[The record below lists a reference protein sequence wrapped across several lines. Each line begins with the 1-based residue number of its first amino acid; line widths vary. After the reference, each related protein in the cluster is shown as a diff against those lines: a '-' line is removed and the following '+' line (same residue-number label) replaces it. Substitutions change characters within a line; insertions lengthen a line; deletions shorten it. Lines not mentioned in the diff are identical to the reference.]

1 MCRKSKMWSSTITI
15 WWQKCSK
22 ASKHQTDR
30 EKYCCVSIYASTYIL
45 PLSFGILGSNATL
58 PSVVLIPQSCQSGV
72 LTFIMT
78 SVCIRS
84 LSHRVHHGD
93 VTERFAPGSDTR
105 EARHLNNDGWHYM
118 ITLQLHI
125 AWKWHFWAPRSRVC
139 MITATLL
146 ACTRTHTQHTLTH
159 VYTTGCSSASCSS
172 TFCNEMTESSA
183 KCEHE
188 CSMPV
193 KQCKS
198 IEKRKKKKVTDVAV
212 WITQQSW
219 LITGNTTALGNRGC
233 HTWHSN
239 NLQQHL
245 EGGLSKQWRN
255 LMGGTKTDY
264 IQSCHKFHCQA
275 CAQKINRGDVHHTLH
290 LHEKGNYS
298 GGIILVL
305 YNLNAN
311 KSIPGWSSNKAVTSK
326 RPQTFLLRFYV

>member
-1 MCRKSKMWSSTITI
+1 MCRKSKMWRSTITI

-22 ASKHQTDR
+22 ASKHQTDC

-58 PSVVLIPQSCQSGV
+58 PSVVLIQQSCQSGV
-72 LTFIMT
+72 LTFIMS

-84 LSHRVHHGD
+84 LSHRVHHWD

-146 ACTRTHTQHTLTH
+146 ACMHARAHTH

-198 IEKRKKKKVTDVAV
+198 IEKKNVTDVAV

-219 LITGNTTALGNRGC
+219 LITGNNTALGNRGC

-245 EGGLSKQWRN
+245 EGGLSKQWHN

-264 IQSCHKFHCQA
+264 KQSCHKFHCQA

-305 YNLNAN
+305 YKLNAN